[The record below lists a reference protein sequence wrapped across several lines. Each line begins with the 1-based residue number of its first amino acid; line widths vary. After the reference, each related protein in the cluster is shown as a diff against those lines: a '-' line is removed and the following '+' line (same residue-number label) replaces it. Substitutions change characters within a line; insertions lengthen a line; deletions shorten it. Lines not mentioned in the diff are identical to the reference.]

1 MVGPERG
8 LRPGKDRLWLDMAA
22 VHTRPANRPDIPADA
37 VDAIPMFKD
46 KPASDE
52 EQEQCSRQLNAQV
65 CPSLWLYAHHAAA
78 AVWLGYGRLCSTGNA
93 LMLVKYLTCYPTPTH
108 CRGLHLFVAI
118 CSSCDCCCLVV
129 PLLFTSNRSCHLFM
143 HLAYPINHYCL

>member
-8 LRPGKDRLWLDMAA
+8 LRPGKDPLWLDMAA

-52 EQEQCSRQLNAQV
+52 EQEQCSRQLTAQV
-65 CPSLWLYAHHAAA
+65 CTSLWLYAHH
-78 AVWLGYGRLCSTGNA
+78 CD
-93 LMLVKYLTCYPTPTH
+93 
-108 CRGLHLFVAI
+108 
-118 CSSCDCCCLVV
+118 CDCCCLVV
-129 PLLFTSNRSCHLFM
+129 LLQVELTSNALLMKVLTCYPAPNSLHRFTLYSCYLDVDVWLLQSACTCSELQLHFDQCNCCCLVVLF
-143 HLAYPINHYCL
+143 C

>member
-8 LRPGKDRLWLDMAA
+8 LRPGKDPLWLDMAA

-52 EQEQCSRQLNAQV
+52 EQEQCSRQLTAQVCTSLWLERKEKTTSFGINLMRSQVLYQAAQVFVAV
-65 CPSLWLYAHHAAA
+65 CPSL
-78 AVWLGYGRLCSTGNA
+78 
-93 LMLVKYLTCYPTPTH
+93 
-108 CRGLHLFVAI
+108 
-118 CSSCDCCCLVV
+118 
-129 PLLFTSNRSCHLFM
+129 
-143 HLAYPINHYCL
+143 

>member
-8 LRPGKDRLWLDMAA
+8 LRMGKDPLWLDMAA

-52 EQEQCSRQLNAQV
+52 EQEQCSRQLTAQV
-65 CPSLWLYAHHAAA
+65 CTSLWLERKENERKDYNFWRQCNEKPSIILGCPGLYGYMPITMTAAGCVIAGCVQHA
-78 AVWLGYGRLCSTGNA
+78 
-93 LMLVKYLTCYPTPTH
+93 ML
-108 CRGLHLFVAI
+108 
-118 CSSCDCCCLVV
+118 
-129 PLLFTSNRSCHLFM
+129 
-143 HLAYPINHYCL
+143 